1 MDLSCIPTPV
11 LERLQ
16 AAVAA
21 QRVSFP
27 LTRFA
32 MQAEG
37 FEELMQETQA
47 HKSRGARLDGA

>member
-1 MDLSCIPTPV
+1 M